1 MLVVRKTTETKKKLT
16 VSQPTLLKGEG
27 EAQFNSHI
35 GGLIIF
41 VKDCRLSEKRGHGH
55 ADMENANMENA
66 DIETADME
74 NADKKNADKH
84 IEILVWSK

>member
-1 MLVVRKTTETKKKLT
+1 MTLFDGFAPPLPCKQCWSLEKLLRQKILT

-41 VKDCRLSEKRGHGH
+41 VKDCRPI
-55 ADMENANMENA
+55 A
-66 DIETADME
+66 
-74 NADKKNADKH
+74 
-84 IEILVWSK
+84 

>member
-35 GGLIIF
+35 GGLIIV
-41 VKDCRLSEKRGHGH
+41 VKDCLNFEKNYEGFGLRFF
-55 ADMENANMENA
+55 DMFM
-66 DIETADME
+66 MS
-74 NADKKNADKH
+74 
-84 IEILVWSK
+84 ILPN

>member
-27 EAQFNSHI
+27 EVQLNSHI

-41 VKDCRLSEKRGHGH
+41 VKDCRIIFFREK
-55 ADMENANMENA
+55 ENLISASNISDLMHN
-66 DIETADME
+66 
-74 NADKKNADKH
+74 
-84 IEILVWSK
+84 